1 MNNLSKVKNI
11 IVKKPLKL
19 DCGKEI
25 SNFPLAYET
34 YGKLN
39 EKRDKVKHWTYEVE
53 NIGFNFRLNDFQS
66 ALGISQLSKLKKFIS
81 NRKKIFNNYMRLLS
95 KIREINL
102 PNHDNRYI
110 SSHHLFIVNLKYPNL
125 HYKEKLI
132 KHMLKNKVIIQY
144 HYIPIYKFK
153 VFRGK
158 YIKKNSEIY
167 FQSAISLPIYYG
179 LTFKQQKYVVLKL
192 KEFFKKN

>member
-1 MNNLSKVKNI
+1 
-11 IVKKPLKL
+11 
-19 DCGKEI
+19 
-25 SNFPLAYET
+25 
-34 YGKLN
+34 
-39 EKRDKVKHWTYEVE
+39 
-53 NIGFNFRLNDFQS
+53 
-66 ALGISQLSKLKKFIS
+66 
-81 NRKKIFNNYMRLLS
+81 MRLLS

-158 YIKKNSEIY
+158 YIKKILK
-167 FQSAISLPIYYG
+167 FISSLQLVYQFIMD
-179 LTFKQQKYVVLKL
+179 LLLNNKNMLCSNLKNFL
-192 KEFFKKN
+192 KN